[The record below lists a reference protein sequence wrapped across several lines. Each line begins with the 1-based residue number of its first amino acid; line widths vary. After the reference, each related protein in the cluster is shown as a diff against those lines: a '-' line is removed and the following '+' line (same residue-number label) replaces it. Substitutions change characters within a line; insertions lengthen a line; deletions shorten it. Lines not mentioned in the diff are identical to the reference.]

1 MWPMAELKKT
11 DRFVP
16 PLMQAFRAAFRERD
30 SRKESDIRDEAGER
44 VLASRRASPRNAVS
58 EARLRLELADDI
70 AALLNTTNLAA
81 AQDLTELTHVAQSIL
96 NYGFP
101 DLTAISIDENAA
113 GNIGEQI
120 RAALR
125 AFEPRLVNSSIAV
138 ERDTSVDAASLK
150 IRFNVHAEMFAA
162 PVDVPLEFVADLE
175 LDSGKLKLSRL

>member
-1 MWPMAELKKT
+1 MPAGLKK

-16 PLMQAFRAAFRERD
+16 PLMYVFRESFRARD
-30 SRKESDIRDEAGER
+30 SRKGSDIRDEAGER
-44 VLASRRASPRNAVS
+44 VLAARRASPRNAVS
-58 EARLRLELADDI
+58 EAMLRLELADDI

-101 DLTAISIDENAA
+101 DLTAISIEESAA

-138 ERDTSVDAASLK
+138 ERDNTVDTATLK
-150 IRFNVHAEMFAA
+150 IRFNVHAEMLAS

-175 LDSGKLKLSRL
+175 LDSGKMKISRL

>member
-1 MWPMAELKKT
+1 MAGGNT
-11 DRFVP
+11 RDRFVP
-16 PLMQAFRAAFRERD
+16 PLMYAFRESFRERD
-30 SRKESDIRDEAGER
+30 SRKASDQRDEAGER

-58 EARLRLELADDI
+58 EANLRIELADDI

-81 AQDLTELTHVAQSIL
+81 ASDLSEFDHVATSVL

-113 GNIGEQI
+113 GGIGQQI

-125 AFEPRLVNSSIAV
+125 AFEPRLVDSSIAV
-138 ERDTSVDAASLK
+138 ERDNSLDPASLK

-175 LDSGKLKLSRL
+175 LDSGKLKISRL